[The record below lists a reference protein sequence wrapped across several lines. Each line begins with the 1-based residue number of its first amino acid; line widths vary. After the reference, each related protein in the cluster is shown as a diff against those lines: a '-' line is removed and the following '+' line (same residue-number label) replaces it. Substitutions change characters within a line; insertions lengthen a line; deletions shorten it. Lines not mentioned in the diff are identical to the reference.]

1 MTTAPERR
9 QEQVNGVGFY
19 IKPTDRVRKTVQNYN
34 LISVEKFSNH
44 CSSEKNAGF
53 GTILTKVYSL
63 LFITS
68 VDTKKKLQRFLTSE
82 SLPIF
87 GNHSNY

>member
-1 MTTAPERR
+1 MTTAPEHR
-9 QEQVNGVGFY
+9 QKQVNGVGFY

-44 CSSEKNAGF
+44 CGSEKNAGF
-53 GTILTKVYSL
+53 RTILTKVYSL

-68 VDTKKKLQRFLTSE
+68 VDQKKLQRFLTSE